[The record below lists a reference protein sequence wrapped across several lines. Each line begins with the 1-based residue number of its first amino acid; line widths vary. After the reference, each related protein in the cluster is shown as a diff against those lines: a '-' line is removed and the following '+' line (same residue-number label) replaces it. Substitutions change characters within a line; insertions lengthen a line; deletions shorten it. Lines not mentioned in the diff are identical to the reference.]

1 MKGIKYF
8 MLSHQSLMLYRDL
21 MKLISKI
28 PDHNTQ
34 NEIKVQVKNDYM
46 RYRDIEDLEKAKGM
60 LNRKINNLKKEKAIS
75 SAAINSTIGE
85 ARVFVEPP
93 SRLR

>member
-28 PDHNTQ
+28 PDQNTQ
-34 NEIKVQVKNDYM
+34 NEIKVQVKNDYTK
-46 RYRDIEDLEKAKGM
+46 YRNIEDVEKM
-60 LNRKINNLKKEKAIS
+60 
-75 SAAINSTIGE
+75 
-85 ARVFVEPP
+85 
-93 SRLR
+93 

>member
-46 RYRDIEDLEKAKGM
+46 RYRDIEDLEKMEYLIVTGRKQLKM
-60 LNRKINNLKKEKAIS
+60 LESMTS
-75 SAAINSTIGE
+75 S
-85 ARVFVEPP
+85 
-93 SRLR
+93 

>member
-1 MKGIKYF
+1 
-8 MLSHQSLMLYRDL
+8 

-46 RYRDIEDLEKAKGM
+46 RYRDIEDLEKMEYLIVTGRKQLKM
-60 LNRKINNLKKEKAIS
+60 LESMTS
-75 SAAINSTIGE
+75 S
-85 ARVFVEPP
+85 
-93 SRLR
+93 